1 MNKLKNFYTA
11 VAIFIT
17 LYGNGQIVADT
28 AFEKTVFW
36 QITGNGL
43 TDTSY
48 LFGTMHPVF
57 REDVHIAENMLFA
70 LLNSKTVFFEHALY
84 NTDDSAYIEMSRME
98 KPALRRLLGGICF
111 DLLEKHLKKYND
123 TILSSPLLLQLDP
136 GYMGARIIKNI
147 FGPAITSIDAT
158 IMAIALGNG
167 QPVSYLDTKEMEE
180 ELKELIPLD
189 EKATQLYYFLRN
201 IEKAQRLYIKQVKDF
216 TRLYYSGNF
225 GYIYTRTTYLQINDR
240 LGGLH
245 ITANSLSE
253 KMLDKRNKKWLP
265 AITAAITK
273 QSSFFAVGAAHL
285 AGSAGLIHLLRKKG
299 FTVTPVFL
307 EYKQDQ

>member
-1 MNKLKNFYTA
+1 MNKLKNLYTI
-11 VAIFIT
+11 VVFFISS
-17 LYGNGQIVADT
+17 YGNGQMAADT

-57 REDVHIAENMLFA
+57 REDVHIAENMLSA

-84 NTDDSAYIEMSRME
+84 NTGDSAYIEISRME
-98 KPALRRLLGGICF
+98 KPVLRRLLGGICF
-111 DLLEKHLKKYND
+111 ELLEKHLEKYND
-123 TILSSPLLLQLDP
+123 TLLSSPLLLQLDP
-136 GYMGARIIKNI
+136 GYIGARVIKNI
-147 FGPAITSIDAT
+147 FGPAVTSIDAT

-167 QPVSYLDTKEMEE
+167 QPVSYLDTREMEQ

-253 KMLDKRNKKWLP
+253 KMLDNRNKKWLP
-265 AITAAITK
+265 AMTAAIQK

-285 AGSAGLIHLLRKKG
+285 AGSAGLINLLRKKG
-299 FTVTPVFL
+299 FTLTPIFL
-307 EYKQDQ
+307 EYKQD